1 LTDLPIEGLSKE
13 ITFSIPEYFMD
24 PDDEPLRFTV
34 ANSAPHVVN
43 VNENG
48 GQLYIVSLAYGLARV
63 TVTLRMRWAC
73 LFRNHLAFLSE
84 MGRKRYRYI
93 PNPVKDVVWIR
104 TAEEQNSVVAIYNSA
119 GIKVFE
125 NEGSISPLC
134 PAEG

>member
-1 LTDLPIEGLSKE
+1 MIRFEVFENQPPAIVNSLTDLPIEGLSKE

-63 TVTLRMRWAC
+63 TVTATDAMG
-73 LFRNHLAFLSE
+73 LSVSQPFSVLVRDGSQE
-84 MGRKRYRYI
+84 IDIY

-104 TAEEQNSVVAIYNSA
+104 TAEEQN
-119 GIKVFE
+119 
-125 NEGSISPLC
+125 
-134 PAEG
+134 